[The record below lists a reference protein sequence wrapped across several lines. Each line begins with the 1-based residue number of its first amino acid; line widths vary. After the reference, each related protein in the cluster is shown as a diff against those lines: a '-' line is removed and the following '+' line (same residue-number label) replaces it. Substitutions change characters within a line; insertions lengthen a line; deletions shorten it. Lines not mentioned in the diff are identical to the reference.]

1 MESLKTRVMHRRA
14 ELQSELR
21 NLEPESHTAKDI
33 QQALTAVDE
42 LITGDLDDM
51 PAVVS
56 AGLSRWLETSRYL
69 GEHHEAKTPAL
80 PRLSMSKAA
89 VDAPAT
95 ETSTETSWG
104 DDAAA
109 EIKDHAS
116 S

>member
-1 MESLKTRVMHRRA
+1 MESLKTRIMNRRA
-14 ELQSELR
+14 ELHSELR
-21 NLEPESHTAKDI
+21 NLEPENHTAKDI

-42 LITGDLDDM
+42 LITGDLDHM
-51 PAVVS
+51 SEVVA
-56 AGLSRWLETSRYL
+56 AGLSKWLETSKYL
-69 GEHHEAKTPAL
+69 GEHHEAKAPPL

-89 VDAPAT
+89 VEAPA
-95 ETSTETSWG
+95 SETSWG